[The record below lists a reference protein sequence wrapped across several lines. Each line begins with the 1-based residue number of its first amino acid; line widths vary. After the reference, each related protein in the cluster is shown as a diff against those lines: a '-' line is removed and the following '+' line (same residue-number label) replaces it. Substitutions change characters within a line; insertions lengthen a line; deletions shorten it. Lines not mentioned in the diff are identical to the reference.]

1 MDGARQLW
9 AHLHLLDRQLVDR
22 DGRLC
27 GNVDDLEL
35 EERDGTLWVTGLR
48 TGAGSLARRLGATVL
63 GRWLDQVHR
72 GVDPEHAD
80 HTLIPLRHVADI
92 GGHVA
97 LSLDHTEV
105 ATWHGERWVADHV
118 ISHIPGSRHATDE

>member
-1 MDGARQLW
+1 MGVGRALW

-35 EERDGTLWVTGLR
+35 EERDGVLWVTGLR
-48 TGAGSLARRLGATVL
+48 TGAGSLMRRIGARTFGA
-63 GRWLDQVHR
+63 WLEQVHR
-72 GVDPEHAD
+72 GVDPARAD
-80 HTLIPLRHVADI
+80 HTLVPVGRVGDI
-92 GGHVA
+92 GDHVT
-97 LSLDHTEV
+97 LSLDRTEV

-118 ISHIPGSRHATDE
+118 IAHIPGSGHDAGE

>member
-1 MDGARQLW
+1 MSGRRFW

-35 EERDGTLWVTGLR
+35 EWRDGRLWVSGLR
-48 TGAGSLARRLGATVL
+48 TGAGSLARRLGARVL
-63 GRWLDQVHR
+63 GAWLDQVHR
-72 GVDPEHAD
+72 GVDPERAD
-80 HTLIPLRHVADI
+80 HTFIPLRHVADL
-92 GGHVA
+92 GDHVT
-97 LSLDHTEV
+97 LSLDRTEV

-118 ISHIPGSRHATDE
+118 IAHIPGSGHASDE